1 MPLDLFALTGAFLQ
15 PKEITSM
22 KTTNNKTQISNEE
35 TSDYLRP
42 AGAMKYARI
51 SRRTLSDWQARRIV
65 PFLKVSRKCVL
76 FRKSDIDKALS
87 RFEVQAVQ

>member
-1 MPLDLFALTGAFLQ
+1 
-15 PKEITSM
+15 M
-22 KTTNNKTQISNEE
+22 KITNNKTQKTNEE

-42 AGAMKYARI
+42 DGVCRYARI

-87 RFEVQAVQ
+87 RFEVSAVQ

>member
-1 MPLDLFALTGAFLQ
+1 
-15 PKEITSM
+15 M

-42 AGAMKYARI
+42 DGVCRYARI
-51 SRRTLSDWQARRIV
+51 SRRTLSDWQARRII
-65 PFLKVSRKCVL
+65 PFIKVSSKCVL
-76 FRKSDIDKALS
+76 FRKSDIDRALS

>member
-15 PKEITSM
+15 SKEITSM

-42 AGAMKYARI
+42 DGVCRYARI
-51 SRRTLSDWQARRIV
+51 SRRTLSDWQARRII
-65 PFLKVSRKCVL
+65 PFIKVSSKCVL
-76 FRKSDIDKALS
+76 FRKSDIDRALS
-87 RFEVQAVQ
+87 RFEVSAVQ

>member
-15 PKEITSM
+15 SKEITSM

-42 AGAMKYARI
+42 DGVCRYARI
-51 SRRTLSDWQARRIV
+51 SRRTLSDWQARRII
-65 PFLKVSRKCVL
+65 PFIKVSSKCVL

-87 RFEVQAVQ
+87 RFEVSAVQ

>member
-1 MPLDLFALTGAFLQ
+1 
-15 PKEITSM
+15 M
-22 KTTNNKTQISNEE
+22 KNATTKPTEE
-35 TSDYLRP
+35 NSDYLRP
-42 AGAMKYARI
+42 DGVCRYARI

>member
-1 MPLDLFALTGAFLQ
+1 MSLTPLCIFLDRESISI
-15 PKEITSM
+15 KGDEKM
-22 KTTNNKTQISNEE
+22 KNAKTKTYDEN
-35 TSDYLRP
+35 SDYLRP
-42 AGAMKYARI
+42 DGVCRYARI